1 MLDPEVRALA
11 EARSTV
17 MLATLLPGGQP
28 HSSLVWA
35 HADRDHLLIGTNKA
49 RQKYRDVVADPR
61 VSVVIIDPGNW
72 RRYVEVRGRVTAIE
86 TGAPALALVETTSA
100 KWTGSPAPIAV
111 QAERVLL
118 RIAAERVRW
127 KD

>member
-1 MLDPEVRALA
+1 VLDPVVRALA

-17 MLATLLPGGQP
+17 TLATLMPGGQP
-28 HSSLVWA
+28 HTSLVWA

-49 RQKYRDVVADPR
+49 RQKYRNVVADPR
-61 VSVVIIDPGNW
+61 VSVVIIDPDNW
-72 RRYVEVRGRVTAIE
+72 RRYVEVRGQVTAIE
-86 TGAPALALVETTSA
+86 TGPPALALVETTFT

-118 RIAAERVRW
+118 RIAAEQIRW